1 MNVSVTPMSN
11 VPNGV
16 PACFGK
22 EWSNTE
28 PECTGGPDHSFKD
41 EEGKHV
47 RPRCGS
53 FNLCGTVT
61 ATGRQPLITPQ
72 TLIRPQHSMQLPQ
85 APVMQPPAFAP
96 QPAGMPPRP
105 MWTPPV
111 THPPVSPPSVLPDW
125 QRIEQQRVAGLAKA
139 QAAQAPQFHAPYAG
153 PQFGM
158 PAQAHYPAQT
168 WQVGNAMPAYLTHEE
183 VRQPGESYVVALFFS
198 LLRGM
203 GKAAG
208 HTFARYVDV
217 TPFREPPRS

>member
-1 MNVSVTPMSN
+1 MNVPVTHMPN
-11 VPNGV
+11 VPSGA
-16 PACFGK
+16 PPCFGK

-53 FNLCGTVT
+53 FNTCSSVT
-61 ATGRQPLITPQ
+61 AAARQPLISPQ
-72 TLIRPQHSMQLPQ
+72 LMIRPQ
-85 APVMQPPAFAP
+85 PAATTTPFAP
-96 QPAGMPPRP
+96 QPPGMPPRP
-105 MWTPPV
+105 TWTPPV
-111 THPPVSPPSVLPDW
+111 MHPPVSPPSVLPDW
-125 QRIEQQRVAGLAKA
+125 QRIEQQRQAGLAARPA
-139 QAAQAPQFHAPYAG
+139 QVPQFQAPYVG

-158 PAQAHYPAQT
+158 SPPAHYPAQT
-168 WQVGNAMPAYLTHEE
+168 WQVGNAMPAYLTQEE
-183 VRQPGESYVVALFFS
+183 VRQPGESYGVALFFS

-217 TPFREPPRS
+217 TPIREPPRS